1 MRGRAARIEINEVL
15 ECRMKISGAFSGEGE
30 ENIGGEVMMFGVVGE
45 FGVVG
50 F

>member
-1 MRGRAARIEINEVL
+1 
-15 ECRMKISGAFSGEGE
+15 MKVSGTLGSERE